1 MGHCLLNIYCMGNS
15 YFRDT
20 NPEAYHELLDVI
32 IIENFNRPNIRELR
46 IDDDLLSKNC
56 RGKWKCKF
64 CGNIYYAAI
73 HDRAYKETDSG
84 CLFCLCKKRGYNF
97 SIISQKTNT
106 RHNITSLIHNK
117 ATGVLTWK
125 LHLDNV
131 EAIEYLNN
139 EIEEE
144 KELLPWKIDSLAQ
157 LNLSVAL
164 PKLANEWSKLNHL
177 RPEEVSRNSET
188 AGEYPIKWNCSI
200 CGNTYEMDLS
210 ERICA
215 INLNRCPFCNG
226 EQPVYEK
233 SLEYLYPEIAG
244 KLFEPMNKGKTGVNF
259 FTDRGY
265 AYFECKD
272 CGIVEYR
279 NIAEVI
285 LEKECS
291 YCRAGLTR
299 ELTDRIREEHFVEKK
314 NNPFIS
320 YDSKRKVKDRFECK
334 SCKTSFWASL
344 KERYNLKAFCPN
356 CIDVPVLERKIIFK
370 TLYPEIEEELIY
382 DEHLKNIDTD
392 NIRYSDYR
400 NLALQWKCSNCKMEF
415 QASMYDRVKNPKCPY
430 CTGILAIPGKT
441 SFKALYPEIEKTLI
455 HDELVNFDTDAVIYA
470 DYQDALLH
478 WKCPDCSMDYS
489 AMLYERVISPKHGCP
504 YCNGKMIIPGKTSFK
519 ALYPN
524 LEKTLIRNDRLTF
537 APEKVMYTEHRSI
550 QLDWKCSSCNMVFQ
564 ASMYDRVEKVYGGC
578 PYCSSERA
586 IPGKTSFKALY
597 PEIEKTL
604 VYDKLV
610 DFDTDYIFPTK
621 YKDVCFNWNCHD
633 CGMAFSMSMHER
645 TATKDS
651 CPYCSGKKAI
661 PGKTS
666 FKALYPE
673 IEKTLIK
680 DEQVTFDTDRV
691 FYTEYKNNKLNWKCP
706 DCNMVFQALMYD
718 RVTSEKC
725 CPYCSGKKAIPGK
738 TSLKALYPKLIAN
751 EWKYQNNALLCHPNQ
766 ILPNSNCKVWWVC
779 SSCKFTYLQAIHK
792 RVKNYERNKIA
803 CPFCKGMGRIKYWN

>member
-1 MGHCLLNIYCMGNS
+1 
-15 YFRDT
+15 
-20 NPEAYHELLDVI
+20 
-32 IIENFNRPNIRELR
+32 
-46 IDDDLLSKNC
+46 
-56 RGKWKCKF
+56 
-64 CGNIYYAAI
+64 
-73 HDRAYKETDSG
+73 
-84 CLFCLCKKRGYNF
+84 
-97 SIISQKTNT
+97 
-106 RHNITSLIHNK
+106 
-117 ATGVLTWK
+117 
-125 LHLDNV
+125 
-131 EAIEYLNN
+131 
-139 EIEEE
+139 
-144 KELLPWKIDSLAQ
+144 
-157 LNLSVAL
+157 
-164 PKLANEWSKLNHL
+164 
-177 RPEEVSRNSET
+177 
-188 AGEYPIKWNCSI
+188 
-200 CGNTYEMDLS
+200 
-210 ERICA
+210 
-215 INLNRCPFCNG
+215 
-226 EQPVYEK
+226 
-233 SLEYLYPEIAG
+233 
-244 KLFEPMNKGKTGVNF
+244 
-259 FTDRGY
+259 
-265 AYFECKD
+265 
-272 CGIVEYR
+272 
-279 NIAEVI
+279 
-285 LEKECS
+285 
-291 YCRAGLTR
+291 
-299 ELTDRIREEHFVEKK
+299 
-314 NNPFIS
+314 
-320 YDSKRKVKDRFECK
+320 
-334 SCKTSFWASL
+334 
-344 KERYNLKAFCPN
+344 
-356 CIDVPVLERKIIFK
+356 
-370 TLYPEIEEELIY
+370 
-382 DEHLKNIDTD
+382 
-392 NIRYSDYR
+392 
-400 NLALQWKCSNCKMEF
+400 
-415 QASMYDRVKNPKCPY
+415 
-430 CTGILAIPGKT
+430 
-441 SFKALYPEIEKTLI
+441 
-455 HDELVNFDTDAVIYA
+455 
-470 DYQDALLH
+470 
-478 WKCPDCSMDYS
+478 
-489 AMLYERVISPKHGCP
+489 
-504 YCNGKMIIPGKTSFK
+504 
-519 ALYPN
+519 
-524 LEKTLIRNDRLTF
+524 
-537 APEKVMYTEHRSI
+537 
-550 QLDWKCSSCNMVFQ
+550 MVFQ